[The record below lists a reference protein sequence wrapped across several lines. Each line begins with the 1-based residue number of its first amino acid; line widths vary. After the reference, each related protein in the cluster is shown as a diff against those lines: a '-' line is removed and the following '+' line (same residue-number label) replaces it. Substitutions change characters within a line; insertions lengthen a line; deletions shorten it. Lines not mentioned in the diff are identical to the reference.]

1 MAHLEQVPA
10 ATPAA
15 LLLLLLLPVL
25 WLAAAFGWACCSWHQ
40 TQVQQKVG
48 QLKLLK
54 LQQQPQLLPRELG
67 PAVTNQLLP
76 LLQGALCQLLLLL
89 LLQLLLPQLVL
100 QGAAQ

>member
-15 LLLLLLLPVL
+15 LLHLPDL

-40 TQVQQKVG
+40 TQVQQKAG

-54 LQQQPQLLPRELG
+54 LQQQPQLPRERG

-89 LLQLLLPQLVL
+89 LLQPLLPQLVL
-100 QGAAQ
+100 QAAAQ